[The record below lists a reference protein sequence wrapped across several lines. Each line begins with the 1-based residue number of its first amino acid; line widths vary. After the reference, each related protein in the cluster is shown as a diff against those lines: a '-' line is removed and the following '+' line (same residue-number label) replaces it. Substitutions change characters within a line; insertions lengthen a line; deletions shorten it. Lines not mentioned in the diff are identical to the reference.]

1 MQEEVPEDA
10 SGLATAHSFGR
21 AGAKSAPCEELGT
34 STSTVLRT
42 KCSDALFA
50 VERSHGAREVGVIPL
65 AIFLVARA
73 GSGPAVRN
81 IVDRQ
86 DGREDQ
92 GRAPRRGRRGLCRWD
107 SPGAARDSPAH
118 IRVQLRAQ
126 SGSAASSTP
135 ASVSWKRME
144 AWALIT
150 RTRRAG

>member
-1 MQEEVPEDA
+1 MRRDSRRHTRSVALDPGRFHARNWAQVPQPSCA
-10 SGLATAHSFGR
+10 QKVATHFSQW
-21 AGAKSAPCEELGT
+21 SAATEL
-34 STSTVLRT
+34 
-42 KCSDALFA
+42 
-50 VERSHGAREVGVIPL
+50 ERWGVIPL

-73 GSGPAVRN
+73 GSRPAVRN

-92 GRAPRRGRRGLCRWD
+92 GRAPRRGRRGLCRRD
-107 SPGAARDSPAH
+107 GPGAARDLPAH

-144 AWALIT
+144 VRALIT
-150 RTRRAG
+150 RTR